1 MIPPETDAIRV
12 TVVGAINVDLTARV
26 SRAPSRG
33 ETVGDGVLARE
44 AGGKGANQ
52 AVAAARLGAVVSLVG
67 AVGDDPDGREM
78 RSSLSRA
85 GVDTANVQ
93 TSVEPTGT
101 ALIVVDSEGENS
113 IVVCPGANSMI
124 DPDSVRLPDQEA
136 LLMQLEVQDD
146 VVVAAAVQASGFVA
160 VNASPARSIPE
171 PVLSR
176 ADLFIVNETEYA
188 QLPEIR
194 NAPLLAVTLGAE
206 GAVLYEHGI
215 EISRADGL
223 ATVVRNTVGAGDA
236 FAAAL
241 VIGLARSDDRA
252 VALQRACP
260 VGAAAV
266 ADEHSQADLGP
277 LDDYP
282 AMGRG

>member
-1 MIPPETDAIRV
+1 
-12 TVVGAINVDLTARV
+12 L
-26 SRAPSRG
+26 
-33 ETVGDGVLARE
+33 L
-44 AGGKGANQ
+44 
-52 AVAAARLGAVVSLVG
+52 
-67 AVGDDPDGREM
+67 
-78 RSSLSRA
+78 SSLSGA

-188 QLPEIR
+188 QLPEMR

-215 EISRADGL
+215 EIARADGL

-252 VALQRACP
+252 VALQRACA